1 MKLTK
6 EQVGLQVDELSLLS
20 QWCMNAKR
28 FGMIDR
34 TKDNVQIKHDGFLA
48 VKPHWS
54 NEVVLWH
61 LETTND
67 VELSSEDENKL
78 VALFAYV
85 ERN

>member
-6 EQVGLQVDELSLLS
+6 EQVGLKVNKLNLLS
-20 QWCMNAKR
+20 QWCMNAKQ
-28 FGMIDR
+28 FGMIDKNFS
-34 TKDNVQIKHDGFLA
+34 TVQIKHDGFLA
-48 VKPHWS
+48 VKKAWS
-54 NEVVLWH
+54 NEVMLWH
-61 LETTND
+61 LESTND